1 MDDHTVAVDA
11 TQTPTALTFADVFN
25 VAVPFIDRHVA
36 EGRGAKVA
44 IRDAAGDVT
53 YAALAAAVNR
63 AGNALAALGLDPG
76 DRVLMVVKDCPA
88 FFYLFWGAIKAGFV
102 PVPLNTLLRAPD
114 YRFVIENSRAACI
127 VWSPEFA
134 TEVEPALAEATHR
147 PACTLPVEGE
157 GESFA
162 ARLAAASDALRPAP
176 ATADDPAF
184 WLYTSGSTGT
194 PKGGVHR
201 HRDMV
206 VTSQYFGV
214 DTLGITSDDVHFSA
228 AKLFFAYGLGNGMTF
243 PALDRRHGGSP
254 RPPAD
259 AGHDVCHHRS
269 VPADRLLRRADALRR
284 AAPSAGERGAGSRER
299 ASLRLGGRAAAGGDP
314 RTLARHHGA
323 RHRGR
328 NRHHRDPAHL
338 HLQPPRCGGAGDE
351 WYARAGLRGAP
362 RRRRGAGRGARR
374 DRQPADPRA
383 SLIAEYWGEPER
395 TAAAFDGE
403 WLRTGDTYRIDAN
416 GCYVCCGRSDD
427 MLKVGGIWVSPVEIE
442 ARLIAHSAVLE
453 AAVVGRADDDG
464 LIKPEAWVVL
474 AGGQIAS
481 ERLSEALVAHCKAGL
496 ARYKY
501 PRWLRYVD
509 TSAQDRDRQDSALQ
523 AARGRLTLRA
533 PSCVTAQPNV
543 CFISV
548 SPLESRRRNAVRG
561 GDGLPWVRSSSERS
575 FRRSGSPARRMRTST
590 SKPSST
596 RTMSRGLAM
605 TRSG

>member
-11 TQTPTALTFADVFN
+11 SQTPPALTFADVFN

-134 TEVEPALAEATHR
+134 REVEPALAEAAHR
-147 PACTLPVEGE
+147 PAHALPVEGE

-162 ARLAAASDALRPAP
+162 ARLAAASDALTPAP
-176 ATADDPAF
+176 ASADDPAF

-214 DTLGITSDDVHFSA
+214 DTLGITADDIHFSA
-228 AKLFFAYGLGNGMTF
+228 AKLFFAYGLGNAMTF
-243 PALDRRHGGSP
+243 PLWTGGTAVLLDARPTPETTFATIERFRPTVYYGVPTLYAAQLQALEG
-254 RPPAD
+254 
-259 AGHDVCHHRS
+259 
-269 VPADRLLRRADALRR
+269 
-284 AAPSAGERGAGSRER
+284 AAPDLSSLRLCISAGEPLPAAILERWRTTTGLDIVDGIGTTEILHIFISNRPGAVVPGTSGTPVPGYEARLVDDDGRDVAPGETGNLLIRGQSF
-299 ASLRLGGRAAAGGDP
+299 
-314 RTLARHHGA
+314 
-323 RHRGR
+323 
-328 NRHHRDPAHL
+328 
-338 HLQPPRCGGAGDE
+338 
-351 WYARAGLRGAP
+351 
-362 RRRRGAGRGARR
+362 
-374 DRQPADPRA
+374 
-383 SLIAEYWGEPER
+383 IAEYWGEPER
-395 TAAAFDGE
+395 TAAAFDGA

-464 LIKPEAWVVL
+464 LIKPEAWIVL
-474 AGGQIAS
+474 AGGQTAS
-481 ERLSEALVAHCKAGL
+481 ERLSEALVAHCKAEL

-509 TSAQDRDRQDSALQ
+509 TLPKTATGKIQRYK
-523 AARGRLTLRA
+523 LR
-533 PSCVTAQPNV
+533 
-543 CFISV
+543 
-548 SPLESRRRNAVRG
+548 E
-561 GDGLPWVRSSSERS
+561 
-575 FRRSGSPARRMRTST
+575 GS
-590 SKPSST
+590 
-596 RTMSRGLAM
+596 
-605 TRSG
+605 